1 MIDKQFPFNN
11 YKNQII
17 MCTRFHG
24 ANFLCVHLQFTTKEL
39 TFLMILLASTG
50 SIPTEKYI
58 NITGDDFTNMVQL
71 VGSTRDQVLSFWQY
85 LPIATPERKL
95 ECSTE
100 QGSVTSKSC
109 LLLLH
114 NIPPENS
121 SLHASRNIP
130 NM

>member
-1 MIDKQFPFNN
+1 
-11 YKNQII
+11 

-50 SIPTEKYI
+50 LSSTEKYI

-71 VGSTRDQVLSFWQY
+71 VRSTRDQVLSFWQC